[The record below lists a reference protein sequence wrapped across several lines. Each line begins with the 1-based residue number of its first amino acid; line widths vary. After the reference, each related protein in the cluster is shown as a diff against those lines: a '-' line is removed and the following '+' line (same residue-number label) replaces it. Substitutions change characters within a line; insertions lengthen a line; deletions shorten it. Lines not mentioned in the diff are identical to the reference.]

1 MNNSTINIIK
11 ASAGTGKTYRLA
23 VEYVRLVLQYGSEIN
38 LDAILV
44 LTFTR
49 KATAEIRER
58 IVEHLELLASTA
70 DDNVK
75 NKREDLLHAI
85 FNDENKSELS
95 PSEKNNLEAA
105 LQKIK
110 TDHQQ
115 LQVMTIDS
123 YINNIFRNL
132 VNPQKNFGDFEIDED
147 IVKKTLPLLYQ
158 YLLNSN
164 PELFQKVENL
174 LKSRLTSSIDSYN
187 TFFHSLIHNRLMFHL
202 IKASKN
208 CFDSDSLMYLY
219 EHEEICEERAKGN
232 LETIKEK
239 MVNLINSIGT
249 SNPVDKNNVPV
260 SFIELFNSQFINFF
274 HPFPSELESLIAE
287 IENLFTYSESEGE
300 EKEKINLRYKMLTI
314 FFELK
319 HNDSCIFNGNKFRK
333 SIYNEIKIIW
343 NMNFN
348 ALIEEMSDYFL
359 YKKFIPEQRYILRIW
374 KEVLEEY
381 DKLLYNNKR
390 LTYND
395 VSWLTLESLLKGD
408 EESIDWDNTNIDNE
422 FYLFLTHRTHFLF
435 IDEFQDTSLLQFFIL
450 KPIMLELSSG
460 SGTTENQKVV
470 VVGDEK
476 QSIFGWRGGERD
488 LLLNLKEILPTVSQN
503 SPKDEILNKSYR
515 SSQAM
520 MDFINYV
527 FSNEVFQ
534 QGLKEKN
541 LVWEYSKCEAA
552 VKQKY
557 PTNLE
562 LYINHYSKTDDNAK
576 KDNIIREFVQK
587 SIQPAWEQ
595 NKDKKDYTMAVL
607 CRTNSQL
614 ETMQLLLE
622 EAGIESIYQPSS
634 LITEHPFVYPLV
646 SLLKFV
652 NYNDWLEFLTVLR
665 SNYIMLKSKP
675 LKKII
680 TIINQSINSSEPPDF
695 SEYPLVQTLYEFS
708 QKERENI
715 SNLCLEFLDLFLP
728 KNNLTERDYI
738 NINAFISLIQ
748 DYELNKTDKTK
759 SIPAFLDFM
768 DDNQAQDFMKQVPLS
783 GDIPLQLLTIH
794 KAKGLEFNQV
804 FLFYDLS
811 SSSNSDAYNLSLYPK
826 YKDKTFEKLSDIG
839 FTCHYD
845 KILKYSRNKE
855 LFELAEREDM
865 MEEMNTLYV
874 AFTRAK
880 TSLNLCMVYEGKD
893 ELDDIITNKQDSKN
907 YLPFLITIMIR
918 NYLCQLNNEPILSDK
933 KWHSIQFPAETDD
946 ASDKNE
952 KEITSEK
959 PDLTNLYS
967 VLPPKEPYALKELSD
982 ARKNMFMMLG
992 NKWLINRPNLFGD
1005 LIHYYLSFLK
1015 KNLPE
1020 EHEYALKQC
1029 FLKYGTLLTR
1039 TEIEE
1044 KINSLK
1050 NNLPVSELFPPDYDK
1065 VFTEFTIWFE
1075 GNQYRLDRL
1084 LLDTKR
1090 KRALILDY
1098 KTGVTKEQEQLQR
1111 YKTALANLPAIK
1123 DGNFSIEAKFIPLIL

>member
-38 LDAILV
+38 LDSILV

-70 DDNVK
+70 DDNM
-75 NKREDLLHAI
+75 NNNREDLLHAI

-132 VNPQKNFGDFEIDED
+132 INPQRNFGDFEIDED
-147 IVKKTLPLLYQ
+147 ILEKTLPLLYKF
-158 YLLNSN
+158 LLDYNSD
-164 PELFQKVENL
+164 LFQKVETL
-174 LKSRLTSSIDSYN
+174 LKSRVSTTLN
-187 TFFHSLIHNRLMFHL
+187 TYDKFFQSLIHKSLMLQL
-202 IKASKN
+202 IKASQKS
-208 CFDSDSLMYLY
+208 FDTDSLMYLC
-219 EHEEICEERAKGN
+219 EHEDMCEERAKVT
-232 LETIKEK
+232 LEKVRTLFIDYLNSLKEK
-239 MVNLINSIGT
+239 CVRAKPDELFRSDFKKCFKSFPHDFDQLIMEIDEYFLVQEEQNQQNEEIEKIYKMFKVCSDYKKDGSNIYNVNKIKSLINDRDRQCFT
-249 SNPVDKNNVPV
+249 
-260 SFIELFNSQFINFF
+260 
-274 HPFPSELESLIAE
+274 H
-287 IENLFTYSESEGE
+287 NLDCLVEG
-300 EKEKINLRYKMLTI
+300 M
-314 FFELK
+314 
-319 HNDSCIFNGNKFRK
+319 
-333 SIYNEIKIIW
+333 
-343 NMNFN
+343 
-348 ALIEEMSDYFL
+348 ADYLL
-359 YKKFIPEQRYILRIW
+359 YKKFIPEQRFILSIW

-395 VSWLTLESLLKGD
+395 VSWLTLESLLKGN

-460 SGTTENQKVV
+460 VGTTENQKVV

-488 LLLNLKEILPTVSQN
+488 LLLNLKDILPTVSQN
-503 SPKDEILNKSYR
+503 TPKDEILNKSYR

-527 FSNEVFQ
+527 FSNEAFQ

-541 LVWEYSKCEAA
+541 LVWKYTKCEAA

-562 LYINHYSKTDDNAK
+562 LYINHYSKTDENSK

-634 LITEHPFVYPLV
+634 LITEHSFVYPLV

-680 TIINQSINSSEPPDF
+680 TIINQSIKSSETPDF

-715 SNLCLEFLDLFLP
+715 SELCLEFLDLFLP
-728 KNNLTERDYI
+728 KKNLTERDYI

-804 FLFYDLS
+804 FLFYNLS
-811 SSSNSDAYNLSLYPK
+811 STSNSDAYNLSLYPK
-826 YKDKTFEKLSDIG
+826 YKDKTFSKLSDIG

-845 KILKYSRNKE
+845 KILKYSSKKE
-855 LFELAEREDM
+855 LFELAEQQDM
-865 MEEMNTLYV
+865 LEEMNTLYV

-880 TSLNLCMVYEGKD
+880 TSLNLCMVYESKD
-893 ELDDIITNKQDSKN
+893 ELDDIITNKRESKN
-907 YLPFLITIMIR
+907 YLPFLITKMIR
-918 NYLCQLNNEPILSDK
+918 DYLCQLSNEPILSDK
-933 KWHSIQFPAETDD
+933 KWYSIQFPAETDD
-946 ASDKNE
+946 TSDKNE
-952 KEITSEK
+952 KEITFEK

-967 VLPPKEPYALKELSD
+967 VLLPKEPYALKELSD

-992 NKWLINRPNLFGD
+992 KKWLINRPNLFGD

-1020 EHEYALKQC
+1020 EHEYAFKQC
-1029 FLKYGTLLTR
+1029 LLKYGNILTR
-1039 TEIEE
+1039 SEIED

-1050 NNLPVSELFPPDYDK
+1050 NILPTFELFPSGYDK

-1084 LLDTKR
+1084 LLDTKQ

-1098 KTGVTKEQEQLQR
+1098 KTGVTYEQEQLQR

-1123 DGNFSIEAKFIPLIL
+1123 DGNFSIEAKFIPLNL